1 MAGAIRVLLAED
13 HPVVRVGL
21 EELLGAE
28 EGIEVVAAVGDGA
41 SAVAAVAEHE
51 PDVALLDISM
61 PEMDGIEA
69 TRRIV
74 ASGAA
79 TRIVILTASAGRE
92 TILRAIDAGALGYL
106 LKDSPPDDLLEG
118 IRAAARG
125 DAPLDPKAARQ
136 LVAERQG
143 SGIPELTTRERE
155 VLGLVAEGLPN
166 KLIAMRL
173 EISEKTVKAHLTRVY
188 DRIGV
193 SDRTQAALWAQRNG
207 IGPGPSGQEG
217 TGA

>member
-1 MAGAIRVLLAED
+1 MIRVLLAED

-28 EGIEVVAAVGDGA
+28 EGFEVVAAVADGEA
-41 SAVAAVAEHE
+41 AVVAVAEHH

-61 PEMDGIEA
+61 PRMDGVEA
-69 TRRIV
+69 TRLIV
-74 ASGAA
+74 ESGAA
-79 TRIVILTASAGRE
+79 TRVVILTASAGRE

-118 IRAAARG
+118 LRAAARG
-125 DAPLDPKAARQ
+125 DVPLDPKAVRQ
-136 LVAERQG
+136 LVAERQQNQG
-143 SGIPELTTRERE
+143 PQLTARERE
-155 VLGLVAEGLPN
+155 VLGLVAAGMPN
-166 KLIAMRL
+166 KRIAMRL

-193 SDRTQAALWAQRNG
+193 TDRTQAVLWAQREG
-207 IGPGPSGQEG
+207 IGPGVAGSDAE
-217 TGA
+217 A

>member
-1 MAGAIRVLLAED
+1 MIRVLLAED

-21 EELLGAE
+21 EELLAAE
-28 EGIEVVAAVGDGA
+28 EGIEVVAAVGDGR
-41 SAVAAVAEHE
+41 SAVDGVAEHE

-61 PEMDGIEA
+61 PVMDGIEA
-69 TRRIV
+69 TRRI
-74 ASGAA
+74 AESGARA
-79 TRIVILTASAGRE
+79 RIVILTASAGRE
-92 TILRAIDAGALGYL
+92 TILRAIDAGALGYM
-106 LKDSPPDDLLEG
+106 LKDAPPDDLLDG

-136 LVAERQG
+136 LVAERQETG
-143 SGIPELTTRERE
+143 APQLTRRERE
-155 VLGLVAEGLPN
+155 VLELVAAGLPN
-166 KLIAMRL
+166 KRIAMRL

-193 SDRTQAALWAQRNG
+193 TDRTQAALWAQRHG
-207 IGPGPSGQEG
+207 IGPGAPDGD